1 MKILLTSGGTRL
13 AIDSVRVITNL
24 STGTFGNHLALALLG
39 KGHDVVFLYAKNS
52 KCPHEVRCNLEKP
65 ADGKNIGEVV
75 HEHTM
80 QITERAGLLS
90 QCDGH
95 YEPVA
100 YEDFADYASKLKNL
114 LKQNPDVVILAAA
127 VSDFEPVQTATGKIS
142 SDTKEM
148 TIQLQQT
155 PKLIRQV
162 KDICPNTFLVGF
174 KLLVGSTEAELRA
187 SMVKQAKNSQAD
199 MVVGNDLC
207 DIKNNAHKLTVYLTR
222 ESKEECHDVFYIHD
236 NKPGKELASLLA
248 DDIVNQRAIEKM
260 YDAKCSRKKKTNL
273 PKPPDFVKPSSMW
286 LVVYECRY
294 SVISVSAKGEGFF
307 APGQDVLWGFDN
319 VTEWV
324 KEIVPPLLEQVLPV
338 PPVHQWIGF
347 DHVETGNPVPVKA
360 EKPSIRSHC
369 FFSGT
374 TTRPIH
380 GETWE
385 DFQKRFYETER
396 ERYTEG
402 KRHVPMSMEQM
413 VKAAQEMWKHFQP
426 VPVKAK
432 ERSCLLLGTSTNP
445 IYGET
450 WRDFERRFHAKE
462 GDRYRNMSMEHM
474 AEAAQEMWETCQPVK
489 EQEKSL

>member
-1 MKILLTSGGTRL
+1 MKILLTSGGTRTP
-13 AIDSVRVITNL
+13 IDEVRHIGNM
-24 STGTFGNHLALALLG
+24 SNGTFGNYLALALLE
-39 KGHDVVFLYAKNS
+39 KGHNVVFLYAKNS

-65 ADGKNIGEVV
+65 ADGKNIGEIV

-114 LKQNPDVVILAAA
+114 LKQNLDVVILAVA

-162 KDICPNTFLVGF
+162 KDICPNTLLVGF
-174 KLLVGSTEAELRA
+174 KLLVGSTEAELRSA
-187 SMVKQAKNSQAD
+187 MVKQAKNSQAD

-207 DIKNNAHKLTVYLTR
+207 DIKNNAHKLTIYLAR

-260 YDAKCSRKKKTNL
+260 YDAGRARKKKANL

-294 SVISVSAKGEGFF
+294 SVISVSAKGDGFF

-360 EKPSIRSHC
+360 EKLLA
-369 FFSGT
+369 GT
-374 TTRPIH
+374 TTRPIR
-380 GETWE
+380 GENWE
-385 DFQKRFYETER
+385 DFEKRFYETER
-396 ERYTEG
+396 ERYVHVSTE
-402 KRHVPMSMEQM
+402 HMWE
-413 VKAAQEMWKHFQP
+413 AAYEMWKRSLP
-426 VPVKAK
+426 VPAKAEK
-432 ERSCLLLGTSTNP
+432 RSSLLLGTSTRP

-450 WRDFERRFHAKE
+450 WRDFERRFRAKE

-489 EQEKSL
+489 E